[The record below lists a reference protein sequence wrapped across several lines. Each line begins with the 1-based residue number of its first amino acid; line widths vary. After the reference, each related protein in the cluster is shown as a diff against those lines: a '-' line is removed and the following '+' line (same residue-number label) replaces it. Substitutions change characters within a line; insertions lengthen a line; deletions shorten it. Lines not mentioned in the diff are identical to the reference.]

1 MEIRIIGRGALAGL
15 LAGVVAF
22 IFSLIFVEPLVDQ
35 AIDYEEERSGM
46 LDSIAA
52 AVGLPTGGE
61 GPEIVSRAVQ
71 STAGLAT
78 GIIAVATAMGA
89 LVAVGY
95 LVLHG
100 RIGVRPAMLAAG
112 VAAFGFFGV
121 YLLPF
126 VKYPANPP
134 AIGHE
139 FTIGSRSLLYVT
151 MVVGSLV
158 LLGLAVAAARR
169 LAARIGRG
177 RGMLVAAVGFL
188 VLFGVLIGVLPS
200 LGELAANVQVASEFG
215 FAQAATETPQPI
227 VNVLSEPLLLDGVTY
242 APGQLMFPG
251 FDADL
256 LWKFRWY
263 SIINQLIIWTGIALI
278 FGALADRFFARRSGG
293 DAAVE
298 QRADGDMADRE
309 TV

>member
-15 LAGVVAF
+15 LAGIVAF
-22 IFSLIFVEPLVDQ
+22 VFSLIFVEPLVDR
-35 AIDYEEERSGM
+35 AIDYEEERSGL

-52 AVGLPTGGE
+52 VVGLPVGGE
-61 GPEIVSRAVQ
+61 GPDIVSRAVQ

-95 LVLHG
+95 LVMHG
-100 RIGVRPAMLAAG
+100 RLGLRPAALAAG
-112 VAAFGFFGV
+112 VAAFGFLGV

-139 FTIGSRSLLYVT
+139 FTIGTRSLLYVT
-151 MVVGSLV
+151 MVACSLV
-158 LLGLAVAAARR
+158 LLGLAVMVARG
-169 LAARIGRG
+169 LAPRIGRS
-177 RGMLVAAVGFL
+177 RGMIVAAAGFL
-188 VLFGVLIGVLPS
+188 LLFGILIGVLPS
-200 LGELAANVQVASEFG
+200 LGNLAANVNVASEFG

-227 VNVLSEPLLLDGVTY
+227 VNVLSKPLLLNGATY
-242 APGQLMFPG
+242 APGQVILPG

-278 FGALADRFFARRSGG
+278 FGALADRLLAPRSGG
-293 DAAVE
+293 VRPG
-298 QRADGDMADRE
+298 QPADDTAADRE
-309 TV
+309 AV